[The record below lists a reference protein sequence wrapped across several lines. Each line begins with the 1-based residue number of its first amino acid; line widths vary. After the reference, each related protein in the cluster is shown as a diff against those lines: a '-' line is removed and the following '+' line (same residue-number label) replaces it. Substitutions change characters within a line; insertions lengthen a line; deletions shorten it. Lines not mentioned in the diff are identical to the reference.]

1 MAIGD
6 AMAYHDVAMEGALT
20 IWHFG
25 VSLTSAVCVVLFI
38 NFTNEKIDNVIVMEI
53 PMWWEFVREPKEIG
67 FFICLCGIL
76 CYHLKQL
83 EPEPKW
89 PVSIVWLI
97 GKALYG
103 SSKFLKIAFSSY
115 NK

>member
-6 AMAYHDVAMEGALT
+6 SMIYHDVALEWGLT

-25 VSLTSAVCVVLFI
+25 VSLTAAVCVVLFI
-38 NFTNEKIDNVIVMEI
+38 NFTNEKIDNVIVMEV
-53 PMWWEFVREPKEIG
+53 PMFWEFVKEPKEIG
-67 FFICLCGIL
+67 FFVCLIGIL

-83 EPEPKW
+83 EPKPKW